1 MKIQIQ
7 RSALLEALKK
17 IQGIAPGKGTLPVLQ
32 NVLFETGDG
41 KVTLTTSD
49 LDVTMRA
56 EAICEVTEE
65 GRTTIPVKLLSA
77 AVSKLAEGTVKI
89 TVGANDKA
97 DVVSGNT
104 KFKIAGV
111 KAEEFPRLPGIPA
124 DAAKYVIK
132 AKDLKDM
139 LGKVR
144 YAASQDDTRKTLQ
157 GTLISFKGGT
167 ATVVST
173 DGRRL
178 ALVKREMDVGGVS
191 EFSVIIPKKTVGVL
205 MGELGGDG
213 DVEMVMGGSQ
223 IVIRLDGMTVYSK
236 LFDDAYPNYGQVIPK
251 ETKYTI
257 PIDRIA
263 LLEALDRVSVLSES
277 SDAKSVKLH
286 FEQGMLTI
294 KSNAADIGEATD
306 ELAVKYDGEEMDA
319 MFNASYMMDALKVIA
334 DDVVSFSM
342 NDGTHPVVL
351 KDSKDFLYVL
361 MPLRIC

>member
-1 MKIQIQ
+1 MKIQIH
-7 RSALLEALKK
+7 RSALFEALKK
-17 IQGIAPGKGTLPVLQ
+17 IQGIAPGKGVLPVLQ
-32 NVLFETGDG
+32 NVLFEAGDG

-56 EAICEVTEE
+56 EVFCEVAEQ

-89 TVGANDKA
+89 TVGENDKA

-111 KAEEFPRLPGIPA
+111 KAEEFPNLPSIPD

-178 ALVKREMDVGGVS
+178 AVVERAIDAGNAED
-191 EFSVIIPKKTVGVL
+191 FAVIIPKKTVGVL
-205 MGELGGDG
+205 MSELNGDS
-213 DVEMVMGGSQ
+213 DVEMVMGGRQ
-223 IVIRLDGMTVYSK
+223 IVFRLDGMTIYSK
-236 LFDDAYPNYGQVIPK
+236 LFDEAYPNYVQVIPK
-251 ETKYTI
+251 TTQYTI
-257 PIDRIA
+257 PIDRIS
-263 LLEALDRVSVLSES
+263 LLEALDRVSVLSDS
-277 SDAKSVKLH
+277 SEAKSVKLH
-286 FEQGMLTI
+286 FEHGTLTI
-294 KSNAADIGEATD
+294 KSNAADIGEAMD
-306 ELAVKYDGEEMDA
+306 ELAVKYDGEAMDS
-319 MFNASYMMDALKVIA
+319 MFNAAYMMDALKAIE
-334 DDVVSFSM
+334 DDEISFSI
-342 NDGTHPVVL
+342 NDGTHPVVI

-361 MPLRIC
+361 MPLRIS